1 VITVVGADR
10 CADHCRRLQTYG
22 IDVPKAMEDVMLHAV
37 TTDDCY
43 MKGAPFGASEAP
55 SKQRGD
61 PVIPAS
67 TAARTS
73 PLDEH

>member
-1 VITVVGADR
+1 MITVVGADR

-55 SKQRGD
+55 S
-61 PVIPAS
+61 
-67 TAARTS
+67 
-73 PLDEH
+73 